1 MPATPLANISP
12 PMTNATRQRR
22 EPVQERSRATVTRIL
37 DAAAALIDEAGVD
50 AATTRAIA
58 DRAGVAYPSLYRFFA
73 DREEIL
79 DRLLERHL
87 ADLDHHAIATE
98 NTWQITSIED
108 LVNRELDLHVAY
120 YETHPGALEL
130 WFGGRHSQT
139 VLKQVRERNRI
150 LAERVRHTLT
160 AAKQIDG
167 DPDPHVF
174 HVLIELGDR
183 ILDLAFRDRPT
194 ADPAIIDLGRTAL
207 TAYLREALTS
217 QM

>member
-1 MPATPLANISP
+1 
-12 PMTNATRQRR
+12 MTNAVRQRR
-22 EPVQERSRATVTRIL
+22 EPVQQRSRATVTRIL

-87 ADLDHHAIATE
+87 ADLDNAAIATE
-98 NTWQITSIED
+98 STWPITTVED
-108 LVNRELDLHVAY
+108 LVNRQLDLHVTY

-130 WFGGRHSQT
+130 WFGGRHSPT
-139 VLKQVRERNRI
+139 VLNQVRQRNHI
-150 LAERVRHTLT
+150 LADRVRQTLIT
-160 AAKQIDG
+160 ADRIPADT
-167 DPDPHVF
+167 DPRIF

-183 ILDLAFRDRPT
+183 ILDLAFRDGPT
-194 ADPAIIDLGRTAL
+194 ANPAVINLGRTAL
-207 TAYLREALTS
+207 NAYLQEALA
-217 QM
+217 